1 MSKRQFKMNLVE
13 RAAAENLEIGRTCR
27 NLLHWFLIDEQFLS
41 VAVHGVVV
49 VNCRLHRDLQ
59 RLLLPDNTARGPL
72 SKLRRS
78 NPEIEKFSE
87 VVNKL
92 NFAGLQIINNEKFSC
107 NI

>member
-1 MSKRQFKMNLVE
+1 MNLVE

-59 RLLLPDNTARGPL
+59 RLLLLGSTACGPL
-72 SKLRRS
+72 SRLRRS

-87 VVNKL
+87 VVDKL
-92 NFAGLQIINNEKFSC
+92 GFAGLQIINNEEFSC
-107 NI
+107 NN